1 MPKRTRAGALRTLT
15 VTGLTLT
22 VTGLAPGAALAT
34 PANDSVKAPGFLA
47 ATDLPPH
54 PSSS

>member
-1 MPKRTRAGALRTLT
+1 MPKRTRAGALLVLT

-22 VTGLAPGAALAT
+22 VTGPAPGTTLAT
-34 PANDSVKAPGFLA
+34 PANPSAKAPGFLA

>member
-1 MPKRTRAGALRTLT
+1 MPKRTRAIAL
-15 VTGLTLT
+15 LTLT
-22 VTGLAPGAALAT
+22 ATGLALGATLAT
-34 PANDSVKAPGFLA
+34 PTNDSAKAPGFLA

>member
-1 MPKRTRAGALRTLT
+1 MPKRTRAGTL
-15 VTGLTLT
+15 LTLT
-22 VTGLAPGAALAT
+22 VTGLALGATLAA
-34 PANDSVKAPGFLA
+34 PANDSAKAPGFLA

>member
-1 MPKRTRAGALRTLT
+1 MPKRTRAGAL
-15 VTGLTLT
+15 LTLT
-22 VTGLAPGAALAT
+22 ATGLALGATLAI
-34 PANDSVKAPGFLA
+34 PANDSAKVPGFLA